1 VDLPQVTTLDGAPL
15 DTAALNGKVLILNF
29 WATWCIPCVGEL
41 PTFNKVYHDLGPK
54 GVAVIG
60 VEMGG
65 EDAGEVRRFLQK
77 HPIDYT
83 VGLAGDAMAK
93 KYDLESYPVTIVFD
107 RAGKEVKRFNESL
120 NEKDLLA
127 AVQQAL

>member
-1 VDLPQVTTLDGAPL
+1 
-15 DTAALNGKVLILNF
+15 
-29 WATWCIPCVGEL
+29 
-41 PTFNKVYHDLGPK
+41 
-54 GVAVIG
+54 
-60 VEMGG
+60 
-65 EDAGEVRRFLQK
+65 
-77 HPIDYT
+77 
-83 VGLAGDAMAK
+83 MAK